1 MQNCLIGIKT
11 INIPG
16 VIMGKFIEYLFITFG
31 AAMVAIG
38 IETMLAPN
46 GLVDGGVTALSIM
59 ANTIWGIPIYVV
71 LLGLNIPILIFTS
84 KEVGKTFVIRTLY
97 ANFITTV
104 CLVLFKS
111 IPPITQSD
119 VLIVLYGGIVLG
131 VGIGVVVKFGGAIDG
146 TEMLAIWFNQHY
158 RIPISSFLLVIN
170 SVIFTITA
178 FVYSLE
184 QAMLSLAIFYIV
196 TRMINYV
203 LDGLNHGKA
212 VMIISEKPDEVGD
225 SIIKNLNISITYL
238 YGEGGLLGQKKK
250 IIYCI
255 TDRFIFSKLKSVVLA
270 KDPLAIMEAS
280 YVCET
285 SGVDRSLILPNVNS
299 SKKS

>member
-1 MQNCLIGIKT
+1 MN
-11 INIPG
+11 
-16 VIMGKFIEYLFITFG
+16 KFVEYVFITLG
-31 AAMVAIG
+31 ASMVALG

-59 ANTIWGIPIYVV
+59 ANAIWGIPIYVV

-84 KEVGKTFVIRTLY
+84 KEVGQTFVIRTLY
-97 ANFITTV
+97 ANIITTIG
-104 CLVLFKS
+104 LVLFKS

-119 VLIVLYGGIVLG
+119 VLIVLYGGVVLG
-131 VGIGVVVKFGGAIDG
+131 VGIGIVVKFGGAIDG

-158 RIPISSFLLVIN
+158 RFPIASFLLAVN
-170 SVIFTITA
+170 SAIFTITA

-184 QAMLSLAIFYIV
+184 QAMLSLAVFYIV
-196 TRMINYV
+196 TKMINYV

-238 YGEGGLLGQKKK
+238 YGEGGFLGQRKK

-270 KDPLAIMEAS
+270 KDPKAIMEAS

-285 SGVDRSLILPNVNS
+285 SGIDRSLILPNSNS
-299 SKKS
+299 SEKS